1 MSQLDNVERLKGA
14 GFAIKTPLP
23 EEYEAVIQGMS
34 EEELGV
40 LIALKERLD
49 VAQASTEP
57 HIGPYAFFMAP
68 PF

>member
-1 MSQLDNVERLKGA
+1 MAQLDNVQRLKRA

-23 EEYEAVIQGMS
+23 QEYEAVIQGMS
-34 EEELGV
+34 EDELGV

-49 VAQASTEP
+49 EAQASTEP
-57 HIGPYAFFMAP
+57 HIGPYAIFLAP